1 MTNINITT
9 TPTGRSPENKYF
21 FGESTN
27 ELCTKRPKYYKTGD
41 PYEYNQFA
49 ARMKP
54 TYVNSINYE
63 FSLFFET
70 CGIRFCVYTN
80 DNRHGSAPAR
90 GGPCVSRVKLLLG
103 RAAVPTKNG
112 TATHVW
118 LGTPK

>member
-41 PYEYNQFA
+41 PHEYNQFA

-54 TYVNSINYE
+54 TYVNSIDYE
-63 FSLFFET
+63 FTLCFET
-70 CGIRFCVYTN
+70 AGIRFCVTAISKILIIGCF
-80 DNRHGSAPAR
+80 R
-90 GGPCVSRVKLLLG
+90 
-103 RAAVPTKNG
+103 NG
-112 TATHVW
+112 CGV
-118 LGTPK
+118 LSFG